1 MEEKELKNVKL
12 LAAKVRRDVLSMLQH
27 RGYGHVGG
35 SLSLVEAYAVLY
47 GKQLRYD
54 ASNPHWDERD
64 RVVLSKGHAGPVMYS
79 TLAECGFFPKEWLNT
94 LNDGGTRLPSHTDRL
109 KTPGVDATTGSLGQG
124 TSEAV
129 GGVFCASNTASA
141 LCAGV
146 ENSASSNKS
155 KTLPCSAS
163 AKAAIEAAGGSVA

>member
-79 TLAECGFFPKEWLNT
+79 TLAECGFFPKEWLKPVGCSHLRLYFTVTNPFVFT
-94 LNDGGTRLPSHTDRL
+94 NYKGFDPEWASVSLKKDGPSTV
-109 KTPGVDATTGSLGQG
+109 TYQLG
-124 TSEAV
+124 
-129 GGVFCASNTASA
+129 AS
-141 LCAGV
+141 V
-146 ENSASSNKS
+146 KF
-155 KTLPCSAS
+155 
-163 AKAAIEAAGGSVA
+163 